1 LDRAANI
8 EHEARPKP
16 KRPTGGHFRVLTQD
30 CGRLMRAFRRHR
42 HLAILATMAALLVA
56 LPVAGARAEDILSA
70 RYDAPVDRY
79 GHFAPGRP
87 HEYARLAARTSLG
100 RTLLFELPPAEVF
113 EDITP
118 RLVRLT
124 AGGAAELL
132 VIISHRDSGSRL
144 ALLSLNDGR
153 IGISAQSP
161 PIGTPMRWLNPVG
174 VADLDGDGRAE
185 IAAVITPHIGGTL
198 KLYSLRGRALVE
210 TAALGGFSNH
220 QYGSAELGMS
230 GVFQVAGKT
239 RLLVP
244 DTTRSQLR
252 IIGFESGRLAEVG
265 RCALPAPL
273 TGALSAVSVPAGE
286 IGVVLASG
294 TQRITPANCLP

>member
-1 LDRAANI
+1 
-8 EHEARPKP
+8 
-16 KRPTGGHFRVLTQD
+16 
-30 CGRLMRAFRRHR
+30 MRAFSRHR
-42 HLAILATMAALLVA
+42 HLARLATLAALPTLVLA
-56 LPVAGARAEDILSA
+56 LPVTGAQAEDILSA
-70 RYDAPVDRY
+70 RYDAPVERY

-87 HEYARLAARTSLG
+87 HEYARLAVRTSRG
-100 RTLLFELPPAEVF
+100 RTLLFELPQNEVF
-113 EDITP
+113 EDIAP
-118 RLVRLT
+118 RLVRLA
-124 AGGAAELL
+124 AGDSAELL
-132 VIISHRDSGSRL
+132 SIISNRSSGSRL

-153 IGISAQSP
+153 IGIRAQSP
-161 PIGTPMRWLNPVG
+161 PFGTPMRWLNPVG

-198 KLYSLRGRALVE
+198 KLYILRGKDLVE

-230 GVFQVAGKT
+230 GVLQVAGRT

-252 IIGFESGRLAEVG
+252 IIGFESGRLIEVG

-273 TGALSAVSVPAGE
+273 TGALTALSASE
-286 IGVVLASG
+286 LQLQLQSG
-294 TQRITPANCLP
+294 PLTLPIRRCV